1 MTAFRLLLL
10 TALAISAQT
19 ALVTAP
25 VEKLTVNLGFRDW
38 SAAVVAG
45 NTVLAGNQTGTG
57 GLFAV
62 DAATGK
68 QRWSLIPALNG
79 GTASVSTAAAVAGNV
94 VIVPFAAA
102 YPGAT
107 IAVALGTG
115 KELWR
120 GPDPERGA
128 AVAVDG
134 GLAYVLDKKG
144 VFWALDVATG
154 KERWKAQFASNKA
167 ACASRPIVR
176 DGVIYF
182 TAIGENGYL
191 LLALDATTG
200 AERWRYRAEAP
211 YIQAGACLEQP
222 VVTADTIYGAG
233 ENRLY
238 AVWRATGKDRFASIE
253 IRRPVDGRERA
264 VKLFGL
270 VDAGPVL
277 IGMTEGQ
284 LIAFDLST
292 GRTMW
297 ELAGTYREGARWNAM
312 AGKVLYFQS
321 MVDGAPT
328 LQGLDVESRK
338 VLWSFSR
345 KTAQANWPFG
355 HVTPVNGGLW
365 VNSYQALLKLE

>member
-1 MTAFRLLLL
+1 MTSFRLLLL
-10 TALAISAQT
+10 TALTVCAQP
-19 ALVTAP
+19 VIQVP
-25 VEKLTVNLGFRDW
+25 VEKLVVNLGFRDW
-38 SAAVVAG
+38 SPAVVAG
-45 NTVLAGNQTGTG
+45 NTVLAGNQTGRG
-57 GLFAV
+57 GLFAI

-68 QRWSLIPALNG
+68 QKWSLIPVLNG
-79 GTASVSTAAAVAGNV
+79 GTASVSTAAAVSGNV

-107 IAVALGTG
+107 IAVSLATG
-115 KELWR
+115 KEMWR

-134 GLAYVLDKKG
+134 DLAYVLDKKG

-167 ACASRPIVR
+167 ACASRPVLR

-191 LLALDATTG
+191 LLALDAKTG
-200 AERWRYRAEAP
+200 AEKWRYRAEAP
-211 YIQAGACLEQP
+211 YVQAGACLEQP
-222 VVTADTIYGAG
+222 VVTADTVYGAG
-233 ENRLY
+233 ENRLF
-238 AVWRATGKDRFASIE
+238 AVRRDTGKDRFAPIE
-253 IRRPVDGRERA
+253 IRRPVEGRERA

-270 VDAGPVL
+270 VDAGSVL

-284 LIAFDLST
+284 LIAFDLTT
-292 GRTMW
+292 GRTVW
-297 ELAGTYREGARWNAM
+297 EIAGIHREGSRSNAM
-312 AGKVLYFQS
+312 AGKVLYFQA
-321 MVDGAPT
+321 MVDGVPT

-355 HVTPVNGGLW
+355 YVTPVNGGLW
-365 VNSYQALLKLE
+365 VDSYQVLLKLE